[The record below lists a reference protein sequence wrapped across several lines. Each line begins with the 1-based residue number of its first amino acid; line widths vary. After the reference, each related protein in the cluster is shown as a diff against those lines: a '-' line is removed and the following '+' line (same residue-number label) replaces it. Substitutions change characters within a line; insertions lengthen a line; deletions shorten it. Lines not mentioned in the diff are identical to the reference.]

1 MTRPRPS
8 PFRDALQISPERIAH
23 LGDAELSV
31 LMVDL
36 LRAQAH
42 RCGSLLSEVRVNTE
56 DKAKDD
62 ECDGWTWKPAAKDDW
77 LGETD
82 TCWQLKA
89 GASGTPARLKGEVGK
104 PLPKKTL
111 EAGGRF
117 VVVASG
123 STNGKKG
130 EGDRLKTLTD
140 EASAAGLPPERIDV
154 IGSERLAGWC
164 NQNPAVAARWA
175 GRPDGLWTL
184 SDWANAEVHQV
195 PWQAPDSIKEEIARQ
210 RLALEFETGSVQHL
224 HIHGPPGVGKT
235 RFALELCRE
244 APWSASVIYLQQAS
258 DMPFGSSR
266 WRTKY
271 SQSSFARYA
280 TPWRGQMGE
289 FA

>member
-1 MTRPRPS
+1 M
-8 PFRDALQISPERIAH
+8 IE
-23 LGDAELSV
+23 
-31 LMVDL
+31 L

-42 RCGSLLSEVRVNTE
+42 RCGSPLSEVRVNTE

-62 ECDGWTWKPAAKDDW
+62 GCDGWTAKPATKDDW

-117 VVVASG
+117 VEVGSG

-130 EGDRLKTLTD
+130 EGDRLKILTD
-140 EASAAGLPPERIDV
+140 EASVAGIPTERIEV
-154 IGSERLAGWC
+154 IGSERLAVWC

-210 RLALEFETGSVQHL
+210 RSALEFDTGSVQHL
-224 HIHGPPGVGKT
+224 HIHGQPRGGG
-235 RFALELCRE
+235 RLGLL
-244 APWSASVIYLQQAS
+244 SSSV
-258 DMPFGSSR
+258 
-266 WRTKY
+266 
-271 SQSSFARYA
+271 ARH
-280 TPWRGQMGE
+280 RGQRR
-289 FA
+289 